1 LFNHASGSALLTLI
15 AHATEGTIETSTLWQ
30 TTTDTTRMTWLYC
43 LVWCLVAVGLLVFD
57 RRLWTKPP
65 AQVDDLYRAGTR
77 VGVKE
82 DVSHS

>member
-1 LFNHASGSALLTLI
+1 
-15 AHATEGTIETSTLWQ
+15 
-30 TTTDTTRMTWLYC
+30 MTWLYC

-65 AQVDDLYRAGTR
+65 AQVDDLYRAGSR